1 MHLDINACYQAMKA
15 HDTRFDGRFFV
26 GVSSTHIY
34 CRPICRVRLPQQKN
48 CTFHPSAA
56 AAEAAGFRPCLRC
69 RPELAPGFAATE
81 ASAKLARTAAR
92 MIEDGVAND
101 IDLSLVAQKIG
112 VTDRHLRR
120 IFSEEFG
127 VSPVQYAQTHRLL
140 LAKRL
145 LTDTSLPVAE
155 VAFASGFSS
164 VRRMNT
170 LFAERYGF
178 SPTRLRKDGKE
189 NDAPD
194 QTDALTFVLP
204 YRPPYDWTRLLAF
217 FEMRAIPGVESVAEG
232 AYRRVIRVDGDA
244 QIGWLE
250 VSHLPKRNA
259 LQLRFSSRLASSTQA
274 VLSRT
279 KQVFDVAADPQEIA
293 AALGEL
299 AAGAHGLRLP
309 GAFDGFELAMRAIL
323 GQQVTVKAARTLATR
338 FVDAFGEPVVTPF
351 SALTRAFPVPSRVAD
366 LTRDDIGRLGIVG
379 ARAEAMIAIARW
391 VCGSSV
397 SPRRGRA
404 CPGEGRGASGE
415 GLTLRSNL
423 ESGAA
428 SLTPTLSPGEREQNG
443 AVNKLTPNADPA
455 TTITELRAI
464 KGIGPWTAHYI
475 AMRALAWPDAWPP
488 QDVALLNAMKLPNTT
503 KGQREADAIAEAWR
517 PWRSYAVLH
526 TWRKLEKPT

>member
-1 MHLDINACYQAMKA
+1 MHLDITACYQAMKA

-48 CTFHPSAA
+48 CTFYPNAA

-92 MIEDGVAND
+92 MIEDGVAYD
-101 IDLSLVAQKIG
+101 VDLWLVAQKIG

-145 LTDTSLPVAE
+145 LTDTSLPVSK

-178 SPTRLRKDGKE
+178 SPTRLRKDVNE

-194 QTDALTFVLP
+194 QADALTFVLP
-204 YRPPYDWTRLLAF
+204 YRPPYDWARLLAF
-217 FEMRAIPGVESVAEG
+217 FEMRAIPGVESVADG
-232 AYRRVIRVDGDA
+232 AYRRVIRVDGDTCTA
-244 QIGWLE
+244 KADWLE
-250 VSHLPKRNA
+250 VSHLPKRHA
-259 LQLRFSSRLASSTQA
+259 LQLRFSSKLAGSTQA

-293 AALGEL
+293 ASLGDL

-351 SALTRAFPVPSRVAD
+351 DELTRAFPLPSRVAQS
-366 LTRDDIGRLGIVG
+366 TRDDIGRLGIVG
-379 ARAEAMIAIARW
+379 ARAEAMIAIARL
-391 VCGSSV
+391 VCGTGDLDANATTLTATSAHASALV
-397 SPRRGRA
+397 HQRA
-404 CPGEGRGASGE
+404 RD
-415 GLTLRSNL
+415 
-423 ESGAA
+423 
-428 SLTPTLSPGEREQNG
+428 REQTRG
-443 AVNKLTPNADPA
+443 WHALAPNADPA
-455 TTITELRAI
+455 TTIAALVAI
-464 KGIGPWTAHYI
+464 KGIGLWTAHYV

-488 QDVALLNAMKLPNTT
+488 QDVALLNAMNLPNTA

-526 TWRKLEKPT
+526 TWRKLEKST

>member
-1 MHLDINACYQAMKA
+1 MTAKSRRYTAAMQFGHLTAQACYQAMKS
-15 HDTRFDGRFFV
+15 HDVRFDGRFFV
-26 GVSSTHIY
+26 GVSSTRIY

-56 AAEAAGFRPCLRC
+56 AAEAAGFRPCLKC

-92 MIEDGVAND
+92 LIEDGVAND
-101 IDLSLVAQKIG
+101 IDLTQIAQRIG

-120 IFSEEFG
+120 IFSDEFG

-145 LTDTSLPVAE
+145 LTDTALPVVD

-178 SPTRLRKDGKE
+178 SPTRLRKEGRGE
-189 NDAPD
+189 DANASAAS
-194 QTDALTFVLP
+194 DALTFVLP
-204 YRPPYDWTRLLAF
+204 YRPPYDWLRLLAF
-217 FEMRAIPGVESVAEG
+217 FAMRAIPGVESVDDADGG
-232 AYRRVIRVDGDA
+232 AYRRVIRVNHQHPNGAEDA
-244 QIGWLE
+244 VTCGWLE
-250 VSHLPKRNA
+250 VTHLPRRDA
-259 LQLRFSSRLASSTQA
+259 LQLRFSAALAKSSQQ
-274 VLSRT
+274 VLSRS
-279 KQVFDVAADPQEIA
+279 KQVFDVAADPAEIA
-293 AALGEL
+293 AVLGAL
-299 AAGAHGLRLP
+299 ADGAHGLRLP

-338 FVDAFGEPVVTPF
+338 FVDAFGAPVTSPF
-351 SALTRAFPVPSRVAD
+351 VSLTRAFPLPSRVAQ

-379 ARAEAMIAIARW
+379 ARAEAMIAIARA
-391 VCGSSV
+391 V
-397 SPRRGRA
+397 S
-404 CPGEGRGASGE
+404 EGKLLLGGGAD
-415 GLTLRSNL
+415 
-423 ESGAA
+423 A
-428 SLTPTLSPGEREQNG
+428 
-443 AVNKLTPNADPA
+443 A
-455 TTITELRAI
+455 TTIAALCAI

-488 QDVALLNAMKLPNTT
+488 QDVALLNAMNLPNTA

-526 TWRKLEKPT
+526 TWRRLENPVAVKASRS